1 MPTTVTKTVKPGGG
15 GDYSS
20 LESWESSEQSNLN
33 TADEIHICECYS
45 GGNLLGTPG
54 TAFRMTGWITN
65 ATNHIVIKAAEG
77 HAHEGAPDTS
87 KAYALCT
94 ANSGTAD
101 TTLTR
106 AFWISEDTKI
116 QNLQFKSTARNSS
129 NGVLFIQAISN
140 LSEVDGC
147 IIENDRPSAYTS
159 TAVGVRIQNPIAT
172 KFRNNIIIMRPNS
185 SSSNVY
191 ALDGNQYGGNAA
203 PTHEIYNNTIV
214 FAEQCSRATAL
225 RTQWPA
231 LDSENNYFYIDGT
244 TSETIYD
251 TALSGAITQG
261 SNDKTDSDAAYS
273 TATFASVTNGSED
286 FTLVTGSNLVD
297 AGTTLSSVTTDA
309 VGTSRPAG
317 TSYDVGAMELSTS
330 TNYNVSAMNIT
341 GQGLFKAP
349 TVKQGGSNNES
360 VPISMQI
367 EHEENHWSE
376 GYSLASSGFVYHGPN
391 FAADIV
397 NMTQTGV
404 NSVAGIFDIYVTLN
418 KPPKIMP
425 QYDSENAAK
434 YLNMSTTSFYTSSGT
449 SAGSSV
455 SAITDAFD
463 LTDTTISNIVRTGN
477 GSYIKTSAAS
487 SNIQFADD
495 LSYTTSE
502 SATIFV
508 YIKESPDTND
518 EQIVLAGQ
526 QDSTANFPTVWYA
539 DDSGSTLETS
549 SGDTHT
555 MSNTLPIDNQIRVL
569 KIDGTSVTEYV
580 TGGQKNTITRDD
592 TLYFNSI
599 FRATTQRDTFESEIN
614 SSFAEV
620 IIFNEALSDDD
631 REAVEAGLAQKYGV
645 NTTFPVGHPAKDHA
659 SGMYYDASPI
669 TNAIASVGF
678 LTIFNKSFGLVDPDN
693 TSLSKLNISNEMIYI
708 TMANCRKSPGVLSI
722 EVDMQ
727 FGHVS

>member
-15 GDYSS
+15 GDYTS
-20 LESWESSEQSNLN
+20 LESWESSEQSNLVS
-33 TADEIHICECYS
+33 ADEIHVCECYS

-54 TAFRMTGWITN
+54 NSFRLSGWTTN
-65 ATNHIVIKAAEG
+65 ATNHIVLKAADG
-77 HAHEGAPDTS
+77 HAHEGGPDTN
-87 KAYALCT
+87 KAYAKCT
-94 ANSGTAD
+94 ANSGSSD

-106 AFWISEDTKI
+106 AFWISEDIKI
-116 QNLQFKSTARNSS
+116 QNLQFIATSRNTQF
-129 NGVLFIQAISN
+129 GILFVQAIFN
-140 LSEVDGC
+140 LIEVDGC
-147 IIENDRPSAYTS
+147 IIENDRPSAYTG

-172 KFRNNIIIMRPNS
+172 KFHNNIIIMRPKS
-185 SSSNVY
+185 SSANVY
-191 ALDGNQYGGNAA
+191 ALDGQQYGGGTA
-203 PTHEIYNNTIV
+203 PTHEIYNNTIA
-214 FAEQCSRATAL
+214 FAEDCRKATGI
-225 RTQWPA
+225 RTQWPS
-231 LDSENNYFYIDGT
+231 LDSENNYFYLDGT
-244 TSETIYD
+244 ASETVYN
-251 TALSGAITQG
+251 TALGASITQG

-273 TATFASVTNGSED
+273 TATFASVTDGSED
-286 FTLVTGSNLVD
+286 FSLVTGSNLIDV
-297 AGTTLSSVTTDA
+297 GITLSSVTTDA
-309 VGTSRPAG
+309 VGTSRPSGSA
-317 TSYDVGAMELSTS
+317 YDVGAMELSAS
-330 TNYNVSAMNIT
+330 TNYNVSATDIT
-341 GQGLFKAP
+341 GQGKFKAAS
-349 TVKQGGSNNES
+349 VRQGGSNNES
-360 VPISMQI
+360 VPVSMEI
-367 EHEENHWSE
+367 EHEKNHWSE
-376 GYSLASSGFVYHGPN
+376 GYPLSSKGFVYHGPN

-397 NMTQTGV
+397 NITQTGV
-404 NSVAGIFDIYVTLN
+404 NSIAGIFDIYVTLN

-526 QDSTANFPTVWYA
+526 QDSTTNFPTVWYA
-539 DDSGSTLETS
+539 DDSGSTLKTS

-555 MSNTLPIDNQIRVL
+555 MSSTLPIDNQIRVL

-599 FRATTQRDTFESEIN
+599 FRATTQRGTFESEIN

-645 NTTFPVGHPAKDHA
+645 STVFPSGHPAKDHA
-659 SGMYYDASPI
+659 SGTYYDASPI
-669 TNAIASVGF
+669 TDAISEEGF
-678 LTIFNKSFGLVDPDN
+678 LIVFNKSFHLVDPDN
-693 TSLSKLNISNEMIYI
+693 ASLSKLNISNEMIYI
-708 TMANCRKSPGVLSI
+708 TMVNCRKSPGVLSI